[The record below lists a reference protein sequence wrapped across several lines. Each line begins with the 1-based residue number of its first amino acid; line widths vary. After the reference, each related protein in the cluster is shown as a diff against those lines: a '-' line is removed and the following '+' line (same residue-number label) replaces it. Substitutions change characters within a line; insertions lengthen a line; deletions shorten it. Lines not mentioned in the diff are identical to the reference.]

1 MMTVYQKVMT
11 CVVSN
16 FGAGT
21 FTRQELLSKMEH
33 DFPNVPKESILP
45 SDYCVNRV
53 SSGSGGLNE
62 DDLFLYAIDT
72 SKYRLFDP
80 QRDSRHTIKSN

>member
-21 FTRQELLSKMEH
+21 FTRQELLSKMAQ
-33 DFPNVPKESILP
+33 DFSEVPKSSILP
-45 SDYCVNRV
+45 TDYCVNRV